1 MVTAPGAPAAP
12 AAEPRPPAAGQAPAP
27 PPQILYVKVHLANFR
42 EGVGTSRRILRVLP
56 QGARL
61 QLLESR
67 ASWLRVRLDDGQEG
81 WIAESLTSATAPVT
95 PTRTPAPRRSRPPQ
109 IARA

>member
-1 MVTAPGAPAAP
+1 VPGPAVPTPNLELAPVPSA
-12 AAEPRPPAAGQAPAP
+12 
-27 PPQILYVKVHLANFR
+27 QILYVKTHLANVR

-61 QLLESR
+61 RVLESR
-67 ASWLRVRLDDGQEG
+67 ANWLRVRLDDGQEG
-81 WIAESLTSATAPVT
+81 WIAESVTSATAPVT
-95 PTRTPAPRRSRPPQ
+95 PTRAPAPRPRPPQ